1 MTVDTGGDRQRGT
14 AHGAPA
20 EPEPIDW
27 QAERHWND
35 RPWVQVA
42 LALVIA
48 GGVAV
53 VLNVLLRDAWGRS
66 SGGTGGF
73 GGFCAAFAG
82 LWSARRVRRQV
93 AEESGLSPW
102 QVPIV
107 GRWLRKG
114 RVPADPKARRAMA
127 ALARQQRRASQR
139 SRWSL
144 PVLMTLFAVGVS
156 PSWRPGTTPSVR
168 CCWRATCC
176 WYRHSSHSDA
186 PSSDCPASKSSSQ
199 RPRKRLRHHRR
210 PPVSDQPNRLRQGP
224 GGRLRQYRPGA
235 RRCVAAVRAP
245 VRRTNAV
252 PVVAPG
258 APGAALVRH

>member
-144 PVLMTLFAVGVS
+144 PVLMTLFAVGGVALL
-156 PSWRPGTTPSVR
+156 
-168 CCWRATCC
+168 ATG
-176 WYRHSSHSDA
+176 YYAFGALLLAGDLLLV
-186 PSSDCPASKSSSQ
+186 PALVSQ
-199 RPRKRLRHHRR
+199 RRTIERLPRIEEQLAAPQEAT
-210 PPVSDQPNRLRQGP
+210 PPPP
-224 GGRLRQYRPGA
+224 P
-235 RRCVAAVRAP
+235 AAGV
-245 VRRTNAV
+245 
-252 PVVAPG
+252 
-258 APGAALVRH
+258 